1 LAAGRSVIQ
10 VWVRYVTDA
19 LAQGFDDSC
28 QARSQFACRGVMK
41 RKYEGLVAF
50 SKINAAVA
58 LVIGLSV
65 FVFGLNGLTRG
76 TPEQFLLLGAAVG
89 FIGGAIWVFAAAAG
103 LDFLSDIEFSI
114 GKPEAPRTTA
124 RESKPLPL
132 ATIHTTGRTPW
143 I

>member
-1 LAAGRSVIQ
+1 
-10 VWVRYVTDA
+10 
-19 LAQGFDDSC
+19 
-28 QARSQFACRGVMK
+28 MK

-65 FVFGLNGLTRG
+65 FIFSLNGLTRG

-89 FIGGAIWVFAAAAG
+89 FIGGAILVFAAAAG

-114 GKPEAPRTTA
+114 RNPETQGPQLEEVEAAAFGDDPYSRPHALNVAAPQ
-124 RESKPLPL
+124 K
-132 ATIHTTGRTPW
+132 
-143 I
+143 

>member
-1 LAAGRSVIQ
+1 
-10 VWVRYVTDA
+10 
-19 LAQGFDDSC
+19 
-28 QARSQFACRGVMK
+28 MK
-41 RKYEGLVAF
+41 RTYEGLVAF

-114 GKPEAPRTTA
+114 RKPEAPRTTA
-124 RESKPLPL
+124 GESKPLPL